1 MHRFSSRPAC
11 SGSSMNWVGPCG
23 RSAEAMDT
31 MVQFGPER
39 RLVGV
44 LTGTPASS
52 SGPIVGPIVVLPSA
66 GLLPRAGPFRLHVE
80 LSRRLARQGVS
91 SFRFDVPGVGE
102 APRLK
107 GCGGRGG
114 CSAADVAWG
123 VALADP
129 RVCGVLMLD
138 GLSYTGPWFQLALA
152 TGVLRRPVREWPSVV
167 RRLLGRMQQQESER
181 APVLEDYRD
190 WPERPQA
197 RSEFARLVARDVR
210 SLWVYTGGYTARFR
224 HPRQFAWSFGGAAN
238 DRRVA
243 MHYWP
248 DCDHTFFARAHRER
262 LLDTVERWLLNNFP
276 TQPLST

>member
-1 MHRFSSRPAC
+1 M
-11 SGSSMNWVGPCG
+11 
-23 RSAEAMDT
+23 ET

-52 SGPIVGPIVVLPSA
+52 PRPIVVLPSA

-80 LSRRLARQGVS
+80 LSRRLARHGVS

-107 GCGGRGG
+107 GCGGREATLAALDHLATFHGARQFVVGG
-114 CSAADVAWG
+114 VCSAADVAWG
-123 VALADP
+123 VALADS

-152 TGVLRRPVREWPSVV
+152 AGVFKRPVRQWPGVV
-167 RRLLGRMQQQESER
+167 RRLLGRMQEQESER
-181 APVLEDYRD
+181 APVIEDYRD

-197 RSEFARLVARDVR
+197 QSEFARLVARDVR
-210 SLWVYTGGYTARFR
+210 SLWVYTGGYTARFL
-224 HPRQFAWSFGGAAN
+224 HPRQFAWSFGGAAR

-248 DCDHTFFARAHRER
+248 DCDHTYFARAHRDR
-262 LLDTVERWLLNNFP
+262 LLDTVEGWLVTSFP
-276 TQPLST
+276 SQGMSA

>member
-1 MHRFSSRPAC
+1 
-11 SGSSMNWVGPCG
+11 
-23 RSAEAMDT
+23 MDT
-31 MVQFGPER
+31 MVQFGPEQ

-44 LTGTPASS
+44 LTGNPGE
-52 SGPIVGPIVVLPSA
+52 SGMPLVVLPSA

-107 GCGGRGG
+107 GCGSREATLAALEHLASMHGARQFIVGG
-114 CSAADVAWG
+114 VCSAADVAWS
-123 VALADP
+123 VALADS

-138 GLSYTGPWFQLALA
+138 GLSYTGPWFRLALA
-152 TGVLRRPVREWPSVV
+152 AGVLRRPMREWPSVMK
-167 RRLLGRMQQQESER
+167 RLVGRMQESSCER
-181 APVLEDYRD
+181 APVIEDYRD

-197 RSEFARLVARDVR
+197 QSEFARLVARDVR
-210 SLWVYTGGYTARFR
+210 SLWVYTGGYTARFL
-224 HPRQFAWSFGGAAN
+224 HPRQFAWSFGGAVR

-248 DCDHTFFARAHRER
+248 DCDHTFFARAHRDR
-262 LLDTVERWLLNNFP
+262 LMDTVEGWLVSNFRSQGAP
-276 TQPLST
+276 A